1 MFSALHLAWKL
12 LRNIAV
18 RAWRK
23 MSVPTISAG
32 TREGD
37 QPTHP
42 LSCVGAMNPQ
52 ECDAAPWLTRLVA
65 DLASIAHAGCHSFQF
80 GAPSSTRQQV
90 SSSTLGS
97 EKMKSFLRSVSLTKK
112 TNFKWQ
118 NPKLSKLPL
127 RGLAV
132 TWYQHI
138 RVSEAQSTL
147 QPHHTEFGKHLV
159 YPVMGLHQLSAC
171 QHGGLE
177 TQPMLPAWPQ
187 VERRAF

>member
-80 GAPSSTRQQV
+80 GAPSIPDSRSAPAHWGLKKWNPFSDLFLWQRKQILNGKTPSWASYHSGAWLWHGISTSGFQRHRAPCSPITQ
-90 SSSTLGS
+90 SLEST
-97 EKMKSFLRSVSLTKK
+97 
-112 TNFKWQ
+112 
-118 NPKLSKLPL
+118 
-127 RGLAV
+127 
-132 TWYQHI
+132 
-138 RVSEAQSTL
+138 
-147 QPHHTEFGKHLV
+147 
-159 YPVMGLHQLSAC
+159 
-171 QHGGLE
+171 
-177 TQPMLPAWPQ
+177 
-187 VERRAF
+187 